1 MTPFLNFS
9 NGAGNDVVRVEK
21 LSIIETGSYQTQ
33 FIRPIGLAQL
43 DASANQAIDAATR
56 EGTNVTPQ
64 AFANVAGQL
73 LSPLSQVDAQAVI
86 PGGYQEKRCRFF
98 MEVAIKRPNSAITV
112 HQILT
117 GFTDHM
123 GLSLNGINE
132 DMRFY
137 INNVITTRET
147 INAIGGHNHSQLQ
160 VVGCDQLLLPSYNP
174 QQSGMNEFT
183 MRPMDIMG
191 AGTAGSLMLDTPIPV
206 NDGRATF
213 ADGIKL
219 SRRSNLVASNYL
231 SRAVQAY
238 IDAQSST
245 TDCDNLVSIG
255 DAATGNLN
263 EASVDSN
270 DLFSLFSRVTG
281 FNDQSSLGS
290 ITFRELLEID
300 PNARNVTKAT
310 ILDQTAR
317 AKAPT
322 PDQSQVFNGSNWE
335 DVVQQSL
342 LQGIVAVLS
351 ECCLRHMRL
360 IGTNMTME
368 PTHDNWQLRIDY
380 VGGFVPNRPVH
391 YEAQVALQRIL
402 FQVLK
407 PTSRN
412 NLLGITFTIDVDLMG
427 DTRINVGVNGGPSI
441 PYIVPTVADGLSSML
456 LTTNY
461 QNVTSMGHDLVM
473 LASRIAPTETTMGQ
487 PGESLTGNNQ
497 WGF

>member
-1 MTPFLNFS
+1 MSYMNFGV
-9 NGAGNDVVRVEK
+9 GAGNDVVRVVK
-21 LSIIETGSYQTQ
+21 LAIVETGSYQTQ
-33 FIRPIGLAQL
+33 FIRPLAMSQI
-43 DASANQAIDAATR
+43 DASVNQALDSATR

-73 LSPLSQVDAQAVI
+73 LAPSSQVDAPAVI
-86 PGGYQEKRCRFF
+86 PGGWGEKRGRFY

-112 HQILT
+112 HQVLT
-117 GFTDHM
+117 GFTDHL
-123 GLSLNGINE
+123 GFGLNGYDEN
-132 DMRFY
+132 MRFY
-137 INNVITTRET
+137 INNVITIRET
-147 INAIGGHNHSQLQ
+147 VNAIGGHNHSQLQ
-160 VVGCDQLLLPSYNP
+160 VAGCDQLLLPSYQP

-191 AGTAGSLMLDTPIPV
+191 AGTAGSLMLDTPVPV

-213 ADGIKL
+213 ADGVKL

-238 IDAQSST
+238 IDAQSCT
-245 TDCDNLVSIG
+245 TDADNLVSIG
-255 DAATGNLN
+255 DAATSNLN

-270 DLFSLFSRVTG
+270 DLFCLFSRVTG
-281 FNDQSSLGS
+281 FNDQTNLGS
-290 ITFRELLEID
+290 ITYRELLEID

-310 ILDQTAR
+310 LLDQAAR

-322 PDQSQVFNGSNWE
+322 PDQSNTFNGSNWE
-335 DVVQQSL
+335 DVIQQSL
-342 LQGIVAVLS
+342 LQGIVAIVS
-351 ECCLRHMRL
+351 ECNLRSFNM
-360 IGTNMTME
+360 IATNQTLE
-368 PTHDNWQLRIDY
+368 PTHDTWQINLQY

-391 YEAQVALQRIL
+391 YEAQVALQRIV

-412 NLLGITFTIDVDLMG
+412 NQIGIAFTISVDLMG
-427 DTRINVGVNGGPSI
+427 DTSIQLSVNGGPVV
-441 PYIVPTVADGLSSML
+441 PYIIPTVADGLSSML

-461 QNVTSMGHDLVM
+461 QNITSMGHDLVM
-473 LASRIAPTETTMGQ
+473 MASKIAPTETSMGQ
-487 PGESLTGNNQ
+487 PGDSLSGNNA